1 MFAIEF
7 GSNSCTKTCTALY
20 MPVTVLHKQFYTSF
34 ICKLMAILIKDVKTK
49 ASYFSYAK
57 LIHVA
62 AEL

>member
-1 MFAIEF
+1 MR
-7 GSNSCTKTCTALY
+7 
-20 MPVTVLHKQFYTSF
+20 VTVLHKQFYTSL